1 MAKQRESRSKL
12 QEKASSQPKKDILEK
27 VKAFSP
33 PKKDKLKGK
42 DIDSPKVHMGL
53 NSDSESELV
62 MGLGEELL
70 GQKGQKK

>member
-53 NSDSESELV
+53 NSDSEI